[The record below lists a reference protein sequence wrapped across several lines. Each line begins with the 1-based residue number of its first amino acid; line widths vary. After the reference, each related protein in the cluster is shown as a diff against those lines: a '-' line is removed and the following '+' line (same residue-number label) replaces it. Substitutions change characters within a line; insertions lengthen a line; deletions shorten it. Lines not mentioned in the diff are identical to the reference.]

1 MKQILELVNF
11 INMPKELNQF
21 VGNVMTIIDIFD
33 FEKPKTP
40 KKNIWLKKVK
50 PTKLEY
56 DINAL
61 KK

>member
-1 MKQILELVNF
+1 MS
-11 INMPKELNQF
+11 KELNQF

-33 FEKPKTP
+33 FEKPKNP